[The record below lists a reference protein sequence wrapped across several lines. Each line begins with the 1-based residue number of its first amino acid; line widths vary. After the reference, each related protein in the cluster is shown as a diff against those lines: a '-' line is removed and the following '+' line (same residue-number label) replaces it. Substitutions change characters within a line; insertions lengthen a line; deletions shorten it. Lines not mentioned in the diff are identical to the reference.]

1 MAHLRVRPI
10 YFVRKSNLHSF
21 DADISVHP
29 AGAQLYLKNQPQR
42 RKSSGVLA
50 LEFRTGFV
58 RFILSGHIFRH
69 CHDCRHVG
77 TITGANPIV
86 SDSLTL

>member
-1 MAHLRVRPI
+1 MAHLRVRSV

-21 DADISVHP
+21 DADIFIHS

-50 LEFRTGFV
+50 LEFRTGFIWLFYTYPV
-58 RFILSGHIFRH
+58 FRRRVVWCFVGINIF
-69 CHDCRHVG
+69 
-77 TITGANPIV
+77 
-86 SDSLTL
+86 